1 MLDNL
6 DWLEDPFLVMDQ
18 SLDFTNPKH
27 LDAELAERWQTFHFS
42 TRLKL
47 EGAEHFCRQ
56 VFGAASM
63 PDDLGLLLLAHR
75 QLKWYLDA
83 FFFELM
89 AAWNTL
95 LQELNIAYHR
105 PLPLDMGKVKWSSIK
120 ANVPE
125 ELRLYIDKEYCNE
138 WFEKIR
144 RYRNTA
150 THYAYVPTGSW
161 KAGSW
166 KPGHGRKP
174 LDYDEHDVSIYYTPK
189 DKAKFE
195 EEKINVCRTYLHN
208 MVKFISQ
215 VWNHMVQ

>member
-1 MLDNL
+1 LDNL
-6 DWLEDPFLVMDQ
+6 DWLEDPFLMMAR
-18 SLDFTNPKH
+18 SFEFSTPKDI
-27 LDAELAERWQTFHFS
+27 DAELADKWQTFHFS

-56 VFGAASM
+56 LFGAASM
-63 PDDLGLLLLAHR
+63 PDDLGLPLLAHR

-95 LQELNIAYHR
+95 LQELNILYYHTS
-105 PLPLDMGKVKWSSIK
+105 PLAMGKVEWSSIK

-125 ELRLYIDKEYCNE
+125 ELRRYIDKEYCKE
-138 WFEKIR
+138 WFKKIR

-161 KAGSW
+161 KAGL
-166 KPGHGRKP
+166 GDKP
-174 LDYDEHDVSIYYTPK
+174 LDYDEYDVSIYYTPT
-189 DKAKFE
+189 DRAKFK
-195 EEKINVCRTYLHN
+195 EEKIKVCYTYLHN

-215 VWNHMVQ
+215 VWNNMAQMPSIS